1 MTLVN
6 DKYSILGMVR
16 GLAVSLT
23 EDISRC
29 DVKVRILSRYGN
41 GIHWLLLQKK
51 FPLVSNSD
59 NNRSI
64 SIVFKFPLIFAPIKR
79 TSKL

>member
-6 DKYSILGMVR
+6 DKYSIQGMVR
-16 GLAVSLT
+16 GLAASLT

-41 GIHWLLLQKK
+41 DIH
-51 FPLVSNSD
+51 
-59 NNRSI
+59 
-64 SIVFKFPLIFAPIKR
+64 
-79 TSKL
+79 